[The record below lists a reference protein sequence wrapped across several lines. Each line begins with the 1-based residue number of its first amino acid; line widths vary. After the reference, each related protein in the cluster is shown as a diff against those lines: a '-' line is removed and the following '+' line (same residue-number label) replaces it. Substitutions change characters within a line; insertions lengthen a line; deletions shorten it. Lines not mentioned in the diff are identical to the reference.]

1 MDIYAL
7 TTQEILDNISR
18 HCPEAMSTF
27 LHCLNRADSNGKIR
41 FDKMMVDVDMSEEWH
56 VFRRNIKKLAR
67 ENLIIWSPTDE
78 GLEVQLID
86 IHENE

>member
-27 LHCLNRADSNGKIR
+27 LHCLNRSDENGKIQ
-41 FDKMMVDVDMSEEWH
+41 FDKFTVDVNMSEEWS
-56 VFRRNIKKLAR
+56 VFRKNIKKLAR
-67 ENLIIWSPTDE
+67 ENLLIWSPIPN
-78 GLEVQLID
+78 GLEVQMVD